1 MKIKFTVYVGN
12 KEYSKVV
19 KFADNVSTDEIEQA
33 FYDWKA
39 GLFYSFWEKCQ
50 QEKAHDNTK

>member
-19 KFADNVSTDEIEQA
+19 EFADDVSTDEIEQA

-39 GLFYSFWEKCQ
+39 GLFYSFWEKCH
-50 QEKAHDNTK
+50 ESS